1 MYKVI
6 KIEDKQ
12 IPMMSNG
19 GTLREYRY
27 FFKRDMLTD
36 IIKMETAFKNQ
47 KFDDIEIAE
56 ILENIAWVLAYKANP
71 KIEPVSEWLEQ
82 FKSPFAVISSYEDIQ
97 ELLSD
102 SNTPTVKPKKN
113 NRMKKKNQ

>member
-19 GTLREYRY
+19 GTLREYRH

-71 KIEPVSEWLEQ
+71 KSNLFLNGLNSLEVHLRL
-82 FKSPFAVISSYEDIQ
+82 FR
-97 ELLSD
+97 L
-102 SNTPTVKPKKN
+102 
-113 NRMKKKNQ
+113 MKIFRNF

>member
-1 MYKVI
+1 
-6 KIEDKQ
+6 
-12 IPMMSNG
+12 
-19 GTLREYRY
+19 
-27 FFKRDMLTD
+27 MLTD
-36 IIKMETAFKNQ
+36 ILKMETAFKNQ
-47 KFDDIEIAE
+47 KFDDIEVAE

-102 SNTPTVKPKKN
+102 SNTPTSKT
-113 NRMKKKNQ
+113 KKKQIE